1 MARPRTMTQG
11 FEGLVGEPLS
21 EISMDGFLSSS
32 WPAAAPPTMRPQP
45 PRAPLRKPAL
55 ATWEVPAFLLPTA
68 PKKQRASLSGS
79 ASPDASTEALESFDG
94 QSEEDEEDEDDLGI
108 FALEGAE
115 DDDYDDAFSGA
126 FDMGLV
132 GLDDADAG
140 GDMGVSEGKGFS
152 FGYVGHEAAPLSMG
166 LSSSMPMGRF
176 QYESANDPLGA
187 SPMLMCVLE
196 QVAHARA
203 NERTR
208 ADSF

>member
-55 ATWEVPAFLLPTA
+55 ATWEVPDFQLPTA

-94 QSEEDEEDEDDLGI
+94 QSEEDEDDIGI
-108 FALEGAE
+108 FALEGAA

-132 GLDDADAG
+132 GLDDGEDA
-140 GDMGVSEGKGFS
+140 GDMGFSEGKGFS
-152 FGYVGHEAAPLSMG
+152 FGYVDNEAAPLSMG
-166 LSSSMPMGRF
+166 LSSSVPMGRF
-176 QYESANDPLGA
+176 QYESGNDPLGA
-187 SPMLMCVLE
+187 SPMLMSVLE
-196 QVAHARA
+196 QVAQARA
-203 NERTR
+203 SERTR
-208 ADSF
+208 ADSL